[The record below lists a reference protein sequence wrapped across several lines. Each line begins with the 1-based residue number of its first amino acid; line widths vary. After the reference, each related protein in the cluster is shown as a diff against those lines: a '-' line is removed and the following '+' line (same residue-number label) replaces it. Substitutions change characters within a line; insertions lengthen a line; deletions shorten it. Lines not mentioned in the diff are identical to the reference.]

1 MENNKMMS
9 PNTRRLTKKIVKF
22 LIPAM
27 LGIIFILWIG
37 LPLLMA
43 ILWSLVDPE
52 HPWSYPQTFP
62 EALSTYHWVHIFKY
76 TAIGEAIANSFFIAF
91 ATTILSFLLS
101 LPTAYALGRRN
112 LRGRETLKIGM
123 LLPIVF
129 PGMALALFLGR
140 VFITLG
146 LSQTYVGVIMAHTII
161 AMPFM
166 MRILTVS
173 FESIPQE
180 IIDAAENL
188 GAGPWV
194 KLKEVYFPMIL
205 PGFLAGSIFSF
216 IASMEEFNLTF
227 IIGAPEIQT
236 IPTVLFSYLGANF
249 LRTSASVVSL
259 ILVIPNIILL
269 IITERF
275 IKTEYLGRCAWQDVM
290 ERRDGRHAI

>member
-1 MENNKMMS
+1 MNQIN
-9 PNTRRLTKKIVKF
+9 PRRLQKKLIKF
-22 LIPAM
+22 LIPAF

-43 ILWSLVDPE
+43 VLWSLVDPE
-52 HPWSYPQTFP
+52 VGWSYPQTFP
-62 EALSTYHWVHIFKY
+62 ERLSFYHWIHIFKY
-76 TAIGEAIANSFFIAF
+76 TSIGEAIVNSFGIAF
-91 ATTILSFLLS
+91 ATTGLSFLLS

-112 LRGRETLKIGM
+112 LRGKETLKIGM

-140 VFITLG
+140 VFVTMG
-146 LSQTYVGVIMAHTII
+146 LSQTYLGVIMAHTII

-180 IIDAAENL
+180 VIDAAENL
-188 GAGPWV
+188 GAGAWT
-194 KLKEVYFPMIL
+194 KFTEVYFPMIL

-216 IASMEEFNLTF
+216 IASIEEFNLTF
-227 IIGAPEIQT
+227 IIGSPSIQT
-236 IPTVLFSYLGANF
+236 IPTVLFSYLGTNF

-275 IKTEYLGRCAWQDVM
+275 IKTEYLGAALGKM
-290 ERRDGRHAI
+290 

>member
-1 MENNKMMS
+1 MAAQQQTTNYRT
-9 PNTRRLTKKIVKF
+9 PNTRRLIKKLMKF
-22 LIPAM
+22 LIPAV
-27 LGIIFILWIG
+27 LGIIFILWIA

-43 ILWSLVDPE
+43 ILWSLVDPD

-76 TAIGEAIANSFFIAF
+76 TAIGEAIFNSFLIAF
-91 ATTILSFLLS
+91 ATTLLSFLLS

-140 VFITLG
+140 VFITMG
-146 LSQTYVGVIMAHTII
+146 LSQSYVGVIMAHTII

-188 GAGPWV
+188 GAGGWV
-194 KLKEVYFPMIL
+194 KFSEIYFPMIL
-205 PGFLAGSIFSF
+205 PGFLAGSIFTF

-227 IIGAPEIQT
+227 IIGAPDIQT

-275 IKTEYLGRCAWQDVM
+275 IKTEYLGAALGKM
-290 ERRDGRHAI
+290 

>member
-275 IKTEYLGRCAWQDVM
+275 IKTEYLGAALGKM
-290 ERRDGRHAI
+290 

>member
-1 MENNKMMS
+1 MENKKMMS

-275 IKTEYLGRCAWQDVM
+275 IKTEYLGAALGKM
-290 ERRDGRHAI
+290 

>member
-1 MENNKMMS
+1 
-9 PNTRRLTKKIVKF
+9 
-22 LIPAM
+22 M

-52 HPWSYPQTFP
+52 HPWPYPQTFP

-188 GAGPWV
+188 GAGPRV

-275 IKTEYLGRCAWQDVM
+275 IKTEYLGAALGKM
-290 ERRDGRHAI
+290 

>member
-1 MENNKMMS
+1 MENNKTMS
-9 PNTRRLTKKIVKF
+9 PNTRRLTKKLVKF

-27 LGIIFILWIG
+27 LGLIFILWIG

-43 ILWSLVDPE
+43 VLWSLVDPE

-76 TAIGEAIANSFFIAF
+76 TAIGEAIANSFIIAF
-91 ATTILSFLLS
+91 ATTLLSFLLS
-101 LPTAYALGRRN
+101 LPTAYALGRRH
-112 LRGRETLKIGM
+112 LRGSETLKIGM

-188 GAGPWV
+188 GAGPWI

-227 IIGAPEIQT
+227 IIGAPDIQT

-275 IKTEYLGRCAWQDVM
+275 IKTEYLGAALGKM
-290 ERRDGRHAI
+290 

>member
-1 MENNKMMS
+1 MVIS
-9 PNTRRLTKKIVKF
+9 ADLPGSAFYLS
-22 LIPAM
+22 
-27 LGIIFILWIG
+27 LGTYFQVYCNRGSDCKL
-37 LPLLMA
+37 LLHRVCDNHPL
-43 ILWSLVDPE
+43 V
-52 HPWSYPQTFP
+52 YPQTFP

-146 LSQTYVGVIMAHTII
+146 LSQTYVGVIMAHTIIAMPFMMRILTVSFESIMAHTII

-275 IKTEYLGRCAWQDVM
+275 IKTEYLGAALGKM
-290 ERRDGRHAI
+290 

>member
-275 IKTEYLGRCAWQDVM
+275 IKT
-290 ERRDGRHAI
+290 

>member
-146 LSQTYVGVIMAHTII
+146 LSQTYMGVIMAHTII

-275 IKTEYLGRCAWQDVM
+275 IKTEYLGAALGKM
-290 ERRDGRHAI
+290 

>member
-1 MENNKMMS
+1 MENKKMMS

-146 LSQTYVGVIMAHTII
+146 LSQTYMGVIMAHTII

-275 IKTEYLGRCAWQDVM
+275 IKTEYLGAALGKM
-290 ERRDGRHAI
+290 

>member
-1 MENNKMMS
+1 MENKKMMS

-146 LSQTYVGVIMAHTII
+146 LSQTYMGVIMAHTII

-194 KLKEVYFPMIL
+194 KLKEVYLPMIL

-275 IKTEYLGRCAWQDVM
+275 IKTEYLGAALGKM
-290 ERRDGRHAI
+290 

>member
-76 TAIGEAIANSFFIAF
+76 TAIGEAIVNSFFIAF

-275 IKTEYLGRCAWQDVM
+275 IKTEYLGAALGKM
-290 ERRDGRHAI
+290 

>member
-9 PNTRRLTKKIVKF
+9 PNTRRLTKKIVKY

-275 IKTEYLGRCAWQDVM
+275 IKTEYLGAALGKM
-290 ERRDGRHAI
+290 

>member
-146 LSQTYVGVIMAHTII
+146 LSQTYMGVIMAHTII

-249 LRTSASVVSL
+249 LRTSASVAVSYTHL
-259 ILVIPNIILL
+259 TLPTILRV
-269 IITERF
+269 
-275 IKTEYLGRCAWQDVM
+275 
-290 ERRDGRHAI
+290 

>member
-9 PNTRRLTKKIVKF
+9 PNTRRLTKKIVKH

-27 LGIIFILWIG
+27 LGIIFIVWIG
-37 LPLLMA
+37 LALLMA

-275 IKTEYLGRCAWQDVM
+275 IKTEYLGAALGKM
-290 ERRDGRHAI
+290 